1 MKKRLISMLLA
12 VLLVATMFGGTS
24 ISAYADSDYN
34 TFKYTIVSGDTLL
47 QICNNSGLNFYTC
60 QTAINKLNNF
70 TSEAQY
76 RKLYVGQVITLPA
89 SNEDAAKIA
98 SSYVSGGTGSSTGST
113 SGSTGNVS
121 GNVAYW
127 LIPYTIQSG
136 ETITGVC
143 NTLGISF
150 SSYADLIKS
159 INNISSWNRI
169 PAGKTLL
176 LPTAVKPAA
185 GISCYAV
192 MAHKVTQGETTYGIC
207 QNYGISYTSN
217 TSLLQTLN
225 PKVSLT
231 NIKYNT
237 TLLVPVPTVITA
249 GGSNNGGSTSGGNNN
264 GGSTSGGSNNGGST
278 SGGGNTGSST
288 KTYAIKSSTSGG
300 GSLSFTV
307 NGKTATAAAAGAT
320 VTIKANPNS
329 YKTLDSIK
337 VTTSDKSA
345 VISVNNGSFTMP
357 ESDVQVTATFNDGYL
372 VGKGYWGD
380 GSGSLTCTV
389 NNIPVD
395 FAVKGATVKVTA
407 TPDAGSTFAGINV
420 VNAAGN
426 PIYTGLKNGDTFTM
440 PGEKVFVRVYFNA
453 AATYSFTKEA
463 TTNGS
468 FSLQV
473 LGSEVSRA
481 AAGATVKVVTKPNT
495 GYAVESITVTNDS
508 NGQVMNYNNSD
519 TFTMPAS
526 NVTVKVTYKLST
538 VSYKVSVNNSVEGGT
553 ATAQLSGDNK
563 TIILN
568 ASPYAGYVLDHYV
581 LEYSGI
587 QITVANAG
595 DNTTAPMPNADVT
608 VTPVFR
614 PYNTM
619 LALVNPDATYAKV
632 SFTDA
637 SGNAI
642 EPNQAGN
649 VKVFDNVNV
658 SVTTPD
664 DGYAV
669 TFTVTD
675 GSGKVITTTNNKSF
689 SFAVPATNRVTVSV
703 SFTNVEHTLTIEP
716 NWRGDYNLKINGT
729 FTQINSDTTSIKVP
743 SDATVEIVLRDGF
756 DRNTYEYSRYILNG
770 TAGAEGSNKFTMPR
784 ANATLS
790 VEIVRA
796 TQQENLAETSG
807 ETSDGFNLG

>member
-587 QITVANAG
+587 QVTVANAG

-614 PYNTM
+614 PYNTK
-619 LALVNPDATYAKV
+619 LELVNPDATYAKV

-689 SFAVPATNRVTVSV
+689 SFAVPATNCVTVSV

>member
-98 SSYVSGGTGSSTGST
+98 SSYVSGGTGSSAGSI

-495 GYAVESITVTNDS
+495 GYAVDTITVTNDS

-526 NVTVKVTYKLST
+526 NVTVKVTFKLST

-587 QITVANAG
+587 QVTVANAG
-595 DNTTAPMPNADVT
+595 ENTTAAMPNADVT
-608 VTPVFR
+608 VTPVFTKKVGKLSITNDY
-614 PYNTM
+614 PDWGT
-619 LALVNPDATYAKV
+619 LSVTDSSGKALKNGDTLTAGSTINASVSNVKAGYQAVLTVNGEIISGSSITVPNNGKVNIVVTYAAKQNTLNIDR
-632 SFTDA
+632 SWI
-637 SGNAI
+637 GR
-642 EPNQAGN
+642 
-649 VKVFDNVNV
+649 FDLVV
-658 SVTTPD
+658 
-664 DGYAV
+664 G
-669 TFTVTD
+669 
-675 GSGKVITTTNNKSF
+675 GE
-689 SFAVPATNRVTVSV
+689 RQ
-703 SFTNVEHTLTIEP
+703 TI
-716 NWRGDYNLKINGT
+716 
-729 FTQINSDTTSIKVP
+729 SDTTQSISVATGAKVGIALKADYT
-743 SDATVEIVLRDGF
+743 SSLKITG
-756 DRNTYEYSRYILNG
+756 YILNG
-770 TAGAEGSNKFTMPR
+770 ETVLSDNPVFTMPGG
-784 ANATLS
+784 NATLQVLIEETTAS
-790 VEIVRA
+790 
-796 TQQENLAETSG
+796 TNAEADVG
-807 ETSDGFNLG
+807 GFDLGV

>member
-98 SSYVSGGTGSSTGST
+98 SSYVSGGTGSSAGSI

-337 VTTSDKSA
+337 VATSDKSA

-389 NNIPVD
+389 NNVPVD
-395 FAVKGATVKVTA
+395 LAVKGATVKVTA
-407 TPDAGSTFAGINV
+407 TPSAGSSLSNITV
-420 VNAAGN
+420 VNFSGQTL
-426 PIYTGLKNGDTFTM
+426 YSGLKSGDTFTM
-440 PGEKVFVRVYFNA
+440 PGERVIVRVYFNA

-473 LGSEVSRA
+473 LGTEVSRA
-481 AAGATVKVVTKPNT
+481 AAGATVKVVATPNT
-495 GYAVESITVTNDS
+495 GYAVDTITVTNDS

-587 QITVANAG
+587 QVTVANAG
-595 DNTTAPMPNADVT
+595 ENTTAAMPNADVT
-608 VTPVFR
+608 VTPVFTKR
-614 PYNTM
+614 VGKLSITDDYPDWGT
-619 LALVNPDATYAKV
+619 LSVTDSSGKALKNGDSLTAGSTINASVSNVKAGYQAVLTVNGEIISGSSITVPNNGKVSIVVTYAAKQNTLNIDR
-632 SFTDA
+632 SWI
-637 SGNAI
+637 GR
-642 EPNQAGN
+642 
-649 VKVFDNVNV
+649 FDLVV
-658 SVTTPD
+658 
-664 DGYAV
+664 G
-669 TFTVTD
+669 
-675 GSGKVITTTNNKSF
+675 GE
-689 SFAVPATNRVTVSV
+689 RQ
-703 SFTNVEHTLTIEP
+703 TI
-716 NWRGDYNLKINGT
+716 
-729 FTQINSDTTSIKVP
+729 SDTTQSISVATGAKVGIALKADYT
-743 SDATVEIVLRDGF
+743 SSLKITG
-756 DRNTYEYSRYILNG
+756 YILNG
-770 TAGAEGSNKFTMPR
+770 ETVLSDNPVFTMPGG
-784 ANATLS
+784 NATLQVLIEDTTAS
-790 VEIVRA
+790 
-796 TQQENLAETSG
+796 TNAEADVG
-807 ETSDGFNLG
+807 GFDLGV

>member
-34 TFKYTIVSGDTLL
+34 TFKYTIVRGDTLL

-192 MAHKVTQGETTYGIC
+192 MAHQVTQGETTYGIC

-395 FAVKGATVKVTA
+395 IAVKGATVKVTA

-481 AAGATVKVVTKPNT
+481 AAGATVKVVTNPNS
-495 GYAVESITVTNDS
+495 GYEVDKIVVIDDS
-508 NGQVMNYNNSD
+508 SKQQINYNNSD
-519 TFTMPAS
+519 TFTMPYS
-526 NVTVKVTYKLST
+526 N
-538 VSYKVSVNNSVEGGT
+538 
-553 ATAQLSGDNK
+553 
-563 TIILN
+563 
-568 ASPYAGYVLDHYV
+568 
-581 LEYSGI
+581 
-587 QITVANAG
+587 
-595 DNTTAPMPNADVT
+595 
-608 VTPVFR
+608 
-614 PYNTM
+614 
-619 LALVNPDATYAKV
+619 
-632 SFTDA
+632 
-637 SGNAI
+637 
-642 EPNQAGN
+642 
-649 VKVFDNVNV
+649 
-658 SVTTPD
+658 
-664 DGYAV
+664 
-669 TFTVTD
+669 
-675 GSGKVITTTNNKSF
+675 
-689 SFAVPATNRVTVSV
+689 VTVSV
-703 SFTNVEHTLTIEP
+703 SYVLRGDDTYKVDIATVNGGTISTNGVTKSAGGKTIKLSSTAYPGFVLDYYTITYGGGITEKVSGSSFKMPYSDVTVSGYFKKVEGQLSMNNTSPAWGTLTVTDSTGKVLGEGDALAAGSQVTVTVNVTDPGYVANISTTRGETITSGSQVTVPTDGNLGIIVTYDYKSYTLTVENEWVDSFYLDVYVNGNHYEKIELSSKGQKVSVP
-716 NWRGDYNLKINGT
+716 AYATVQAKPLNGSSITGMTLDGNLANGD
-729 FTQINSDTTSIKVP
+729 SIK
-743 SDATVEIVLRDGF
+743 
-756 DRNTYEYSRYILNG
+756 
-770 TAGAEGSNKFTMPR
+770 MPA
-784 ANATLS
+784 ANATLKVLIEDTTAS
-790 VEIVRA
+790 
-796 TQQENLAETSG
+796 TNAEADVG
-807 ETSDGFNLG
+807 GFDLGV

>member
-98 SSYVSGGTGSSTGST
+98 SSYVSGGTGSSAGSN

-337 VTTSDKSA
+337 VATSDKSA

-481 AAGATVKVVTKPNT
+481 AAGSTVKVVTNPNS
-495 GYAVESITVTNDS
+495 GYEVDKIVVIDDS
-508 NGQVMNYNNSD
+508 SKQQINYNNSD
-519 TFTMPAS
+519 TFTMPYS
-526 NVTVKVTYKLST
+526 N
-538 VSYKVSVNNSVEGGT
+538 
-553 ATAQLSGDNK
+553 
-563 TIILN
+563 
-568 ASPYAGYVLDHYV
+568 
-581 LEYSGI
+581 
-587 QITVANAG
+587 
-595 DNTTAPMPNADVT
+595 
-608 VTPVFR
+608 
-614 PYNTM
+614 
-619 LALVNPDATYAKV
+619 
-632 SFTDA
+632 
-637 SGNAI
+637 
-642 EPNQAGN
+642 
-649 VKVFDNVNV
+649 
-658 SVTTPD
+658 
-664 DGYAV
+664 
-669 TFTVTD
+669 
-675 GSGKVITTTNNKSF
+675 
-689 SFAVPATNRVTVSV
+689 VTVSV
-703 SFTNVEHTLTIEP
+703 SYVLRGDDTYKVDIATVNGGTISTNGVTKSAGGKTINLSSTAYPGFVLDYYTITYGGGITEKVSGSSFKMPYSDVTVSGYFKKVEGQLSMNNTSPAWGTLTVTDSTGKVLGEGDALAAGSQVTVTVNVTDPGYVANISTTRGETITSGSQVTVPTDGNLGIIVTYDYKSYTLTVENEWVDSFYLDVYVNGNHYEKIELSSKGQKVSVP
-716 NWRGDYNLKINGT
+716 AYATVQAKPLNGSSITGMTLDGNLANGDSIKMPAANAKLKV
-729 FTQINSDTTSIKVP
+729 QIEDTTASTNAEADVG
-743 SDATVEIVLRDGF
+743 GF
-756 DRNTYEYSRYILNG
+756 D
-770 TAGAEGSNKFTMPR
+770 
-784 ANATLS
+784 
-790 VEIVRA
+790 
-796 TQQENLAETSG
+796 
-807 ETSDGFNLG
+807 LGV

>member
-337 VTTSDKSA
+337 VATSDKSA

-389 NNIPVD
+389 NNVPVD
-395 FAVKGATVKVTA
+395 LAVKGATVKVTA

-587 QITVANAG
+587 QVTVANAG

-614 PYNTM
+614 PYNTK

-675 GSGKVITTTNNKSF
+675 SSGKVITTTNNKSF
-689 SFAVPATNRVTVSV
+689 SFAVPATDCVTVSV

-756 DRNTYEYSRYILNG
+756 DRNSYEYSRYILNG

>member
-481 AAGATVKVVTKPNT
+481 AAGATVKVVTNPNS
-495 GYAVESITVTNDS
+495 GYEVDKIVVIDDS
-508 NGQVMNYNNSD
+508 SKQQINYNNSD
-519 TFTMPAS
+519 TFTMPYS
-526 NVTVKVTYKLST
+526 N
-538 VSYKVSVNNSVEGGT
+538 
-553 ATAQLSGDNK
+553 
-563 TIILN
+563 
-568 ASPYAGYVLDHYV
+568 
-581 LEYSGI
+581 
-587 QITVANAG
+587 
-595 DNTTAPMPNADVT
+595 
-608 VTPVFR
+608 
-614 PYNTM
+614 
-619 LALVNPDATYAKV
+619 
-632 SFTDA
+632 
-637 SGNAI
+637 
-642 EPNQAGN
+642 
-649 VKVFDNVNV
+649 
-658 SVTTPD
+658 
-664 DGYAV
+664 
-669 TFTVTD
+669 
-675 GSGKVITTTNNKSF
+675 
-689 SFAVPATNRVTVSV
+689 VTVSV
-703 SFTNVEHTLTIEP
+703 SYVLRGDDTYKVDIATVNGGTISTNGVTKSAGGKTIKLSSTAYPGFVLDYYTITYGGGTTEKVSGSSFKMPYSDVTVSGYFKKVEGQLSMNNTSPAWGTLTVTDSTGKVLGEGDALAAGSQVTVTVNVTDPGYVANISTTRGETITSGSQVTVPTDGNLGIIVTYDYKSYTLTVENEWVDSFYLDVYVNGNHYEKIELSSKGQKVSVP
-716 NWRGDYNLKINGT
+716 AYATVQAKPLNGSSITGMTLDGNLANGDSIKMPAANAKLKV
-729 FTQINSDTTSIKVP
+729 QIEDTTASTNAEADVG
-743 SDATVEIVLRDGF
+743 GF
-756 DRNTYEYSRYILNG
+756 D
-770 TAGAEGSNKFTMPR
+770 
-784 ANATLS
+784 
-790 VEIVRA
+790 
-796 TQQENLAETSG
+796 
-807 ETSDGFNLG
+807 LGV

>member
-98 SSYVSGGTGSSTGST
+98 SSYVSGGTGSSAGSI

-320 VTIKANPNS
+320 VTIKSNPEA
-329 YKTLDSIK
+329 YKTLENIRVVYADN
-337 VTTSDKSA
+337 SA
-345 VISVNNGSFTMP
+345 VLPVSNGTFTMP
-357 ESDVQVTATFNDGYL
+357 ECNVRVEATFGTGYL
-372 VGKGYWGD
+372 VGPAVT
-380 GSGSLTCTV
+380 GSGSLSCTV
-389 NNIPVD
+389 NNVPVTH
-395 FAVKGATVKVTA
+395 AVKGATVKVNA
-407 TPDAGSTFAGINV
+407 TPSSGYTLSDITVKNFSGKVIASGLSNGS
-420 VNAAGN
+420 
-426 PIYTGLKNGDTFTM
+426 TFTM
-440 PGEKVFVRVYFNA
+440 PGEKVLVYVTFKSV
-453 AATYSFTKEA
+453 ATYGFSKSTDG
-463 TTNGS
+463 NGS
-468 FSLQV
+468 FV
-473 LGSEVSRA
+473 LKVKGAEVTSA
-481 AAGATVKVVTKPNT
+481 AAGATVDVVASPYS
-495 GYAVESITVTNDS
+495 GYGVDKITVTNKS
-508 NGQVMNYNNSD
+508 NGTSFEATNNS
-519 TFTMPAS
+519 FTMPAS
-526 NVTVKVTYKLST
+526 DVEVYVTFTGAKYSVTVDNSQKGGT
-538 VSYKVSVNNSVEGGT
+538 VSASPSNAKPGETVT
-553 ATAQLSGDNK
+553 LT
-563 TIILN
+563 
-568 ASPYAGYVLDHYV
+568 ASPYAGYAIDY
-581 LEYSGI
+581 YTI
-587 QITVANAG
+587 KYG
-595 DNTTAPMPNADVT
+595 DTTKRVEVSDPTFKMPSESVT

-614 PYNTM
+614 TR
-619 LALVNPDATYAKV
+619 ATV
-632 SFTDA
+632 LTINNTDA
-637 SGNAI
+637 SIATVTVRDSN
-642 EPNQAGN
+642 GN
-649 VKVFDNVNV
+649 VVNSGGNVQTWSNYSLETQVLKSGYDVVISVNGQKVTGN
-658 SVTTPD
+658 S
-664 DGYAV
+664 
-669 TFTVTD
+669 FTTD
-675 GSGKVITTTNNKSF
+675 GSGSIEVKVEYTRK
-689 SFAVPATNRVTVSV
+689 
-703 SFTNVEHTLTIEP
+703 EYTLTVEN
-716 NWRGDYNLKINGT
+716 NWIGFFELVVNSNATKITSSGQKITVPTGT
-729 FTQINSDTTSIKVP
+729 
-743 SDATVEIVLRDGF
+743 TVTAQLLAEYKDNYEIVGIELDGKA
-756 DRNTYEYSRYILNG
+756 YNG
-770 TAGAEGSNKFTMPR
+770 QNWVEMPGG
-784 ANATLS
+784 NATLKVLIEDTTAS
-790 VEIVRA
+790 
-796 TQQENLAETSG
+796 TNAEADVG
-807 ETSDGFNLG
+807 GFDLGV

>member
-587 QITVANAG
+587 QVTVANAG

-756 DRNTYEYSRYILNG
+756 DRNTYEYYRYILDG
-770 TAGAEGSNKFTMPR
+770 VAGAQGNNKFTMPR
-784 ANATLS
+784 TDATLK
-790 VEIVRA
+790 VEITA
-796 TQQENLAETSG
+796 KAAGAS
-807 ETSDGFNLG
+807 SDASQGFDLGS

>member
-481 AAGATVKVVTKPNT
+481 AAGATVKVVTNPNS
-495 GYAVESITVTNDS
+495 GYEVDKIVVIDDS
-508 NGQVMNYNNSD
+508 SKQQINYNNSD
-519 TFTMPAS
+519 TFTMPYS
-526 NVTVKVTYKLST
+526 N
-538 VSYKVSVNNSVEGGT
+538 
-553 ATAQLSGDNK
+553 
-563 TIILN
+563 
-568 ASPYAGYVLDHYV
+568 
-581 LEYSGI
+581 
-587 QITVANAG
+587 
-595 DNTTAPMPNADVT
+595 
-608 VTPVFR
+608 
-614 PYNTM
+614 
-619 LALVNPDATYAKV
+619 
-632 SFTDA
+632 
-637 SGNAI
+637 
-642 EPNQAGN
+642 
-649 VKVFDNVNV
+649 
-658 SVTTPD
+658 
-664 DGYAV
+664 
-669 TFTVTD
+669 
-675 GSGKVITTTNNKSF
+675 
-689 SFAVPATNRVTVSV
+689 VTVSV
-703 SFTNVEHTLTIEP
+703 SYVLRGDDTYKVDIATVNGGTISTNGVTKSAGGKTIKLSSTAYPGFVLDYYTITYGGGITEKVSGSSFKMPYSDVTVSGYFKKVEGQLSMNNTSPAWGTLTVTDSTGKVLGEGDALAAGSQVTVTVNVTDPGYVANISTTRGETITSGSQVTVPTDGNLGIIVTYDYKSYTLTVENEWVDSFYLDVYVNGNHYEKIELSSKGQKVSVP
-716 NWRGDYNLKINGT
+716 AYATVQAKPLNGSSITGMTLDGNLANGDSIKMPAANAKLKVLIE
-729 FTQINSDTTSIKVP
+729 DTTASTNAEADVG
-743 SDATVEIVLRDGF
+743 GF
-756 DRNTYEYSRYILNG
+756 D
-770 TAGAEGSNKFTMPR
+770 
-784 ANATLS
+784 
-790 VEIVRA
+790 
-796 TQQENLAETSG
+796 
-807 ETSDGFNLG
+807 LGV

>member
-98 SSYVSGGTGSSTGST
+98 SSYVSGGTGSSAGSI

-587 QITVANAG
+587 QVTVANAG

-614 PYNTM
+614 PYNTK
-619 LALVNPDATYAKV
+619 LELVNPDATYAKV

>member
-98 SSYVSGGTGSSTGST
+98 SSYVSGGTGSSAGSI

-526 NVTVKVTYKLST
+526 NVTVKVTFKMSETKYT
-538 VSYKVSVNNSVEGGT
+538 VTVDNSVEGGT
-553 ATAQLSGDNK
+553 ATATVSGKKINLEAKPYDGYKLDYYQVEANGVRYTTTES
-563 TIILN
+563 TI
-568 ASPYAGYVLDHYV
+568 D
-581 LEYSGI
+581 
-587 QITVANAG
+587 
-595 DNTTAPMPNADVT
+595 MPNADVT

-614 PYNTM
+614 KRVGT
-619 LALVNPDATYAKV
+619 LTV
-632 SFTDA
+632 SNYDGWGVVTVTCDGKTLG
-637 SGNAI
+637 SGDSLT
-642 EPNQAGN
+642 AGST
-649 VKVFDNVNV
+649 VNV
-658 SVTTPD
+658 SVTD
-664 DGYAV
+664 IKAGYQA
-669 TFTVTD
+669 
-675 GSGKVITTTNNKSF
+675 VITANGETLSG
-689 SFAVPATNRVTVSV
+689 SSV
-703 SFTNVEHTLTIEP
+703 
-716 NWRGDYNLKINGT
+716 
-729 FTQINSDTTSIKVP
+729 KVP
-743 SDATVEIVLRDGF
+743 SDGHLTIAVTYAAKQNTLNIDNSWRGQFDLEVGGQKQTISSDTQSISVASGAEVRIVLKDSGSSLKI
-756 DRNTYEYSRYILNG
+756 TGYILNG
-770 TAGAEGSNKFTMPR
+770 ETVLSDNPVFTMPGG
-784 ANATLS
+784 NATLQVLIEDTTAS
-790 VEIVRA
+790 
-796 TQQENLAETSG
+796 TNAEADVG
-807 ETSDGFNLG
+807 GFDLGV

>member
-98 SSYVSGGTGSSTGST
+98 SSYVSGGTGSSAGST

-526 NVTVKVTYKLST
+526 NVTVKVTFKLST

-587 QITVANAG
+587 QVTVANAG
-595 DNTTAPMPNADVT
+595 ENTTAAMPNADVT
-608 VTPVFR
+608 VTPVFTKKVGKLSITNDY
-614 PYNTM
+614 PDWGTLSVTDSSGKTLQNGD
-619 LALVNPDATYAKV
+619 ALTAGSTINASVSNVKAGYQAVLTVNGEIISGSSITVPNNGKVSIVVTYAAKQNTLNIDR
-632 SFTDA
+632 SWI
-637 SGNAI
+637 GR
-642 EPNQAGN
+642 
-649 VKVFDNVNV
+649 FDLVV
-658 SVTTPD
+658 
-664 DGYAV
+664 G
-669 TFTVTD
+669 
-675 GSGKVITTTNNKSF
+675 GE
-689 SFAVPATNRVTVSV
+689 RQ
-703 SFTNVEHTLTIEP
+703 TI
-716 NWRGDYNLKINGT
+716 
-729 FTQINSDTTSIKVP
+729 SDTTQSISVATGAKVGIALKADYT
-743 SDATVEIVLRDGF
+743 SSLKITG
-756 DRNTYEYSRYILNG
+756 YILNG
-770 TAGAEGSNKFTMPR
+770 ETVLSDNPVFTMPGG
-784 ANATLS
+784 NATLQVLIEDTTAS
-790 VEIVRA
+790 
-796 TQQENLAETSG
+796 TNAEADVG
-807 ETSDGFNLG
+807 GFDLGV

>member
-98 SSYVSGGTGSSTGST
+98 SSYVSGGTGSSAGSI

-337 VTTSDKSA
+337 VATSDKSA

-473 LGSEVSRA
+473 LGTEVSRA
-481 AAGATVKVVTKPNT
+481 AAGATVKVVATPNT
-495 GYAVESITVTNDS
+495 GYAVDTITVTNDS

-587 QITVANAG
+587 QVTVANAG
-595 DNTTAPMPNADVT
+595 ENTTAAMPNADVT
-608 VTPVFR
+608 VTPVFTKR
-614 PYNTM
+614 VGKLSITNDYPDWGTLSVTDSSGKTLQNGD
-619 LALVNPDATYAKV
+619 ALTAGSTINASVSNVKAGYQAVLTVNGEIISGSSITVPNNGKVSIVVTYAAKQNTLNIDR
-632 SFTDA
+632 SWI
-637 SGNAI
+637 GR
-642 EPNQAGN
+642 
-649 VKVFDNVNV
+649 FDLVV
-658 SVTTPD
+658 
-664 DGYAV
+664 G
-669 TFTVTD
+669 
-675 GSGKVITTTNNKSF
+675 GE
-689 SFAVPATNRVTVSV
+689 RQ
-703 SFTNVEHTLTIEP
+703 TI
-716 NWRGDYNLKINGT
+716 
-729 FTQINSDTTSIKVP
+729 SDTTQSISVATGAKVGIALKADYT
-743 SDATVEIVLRDGF
+743 SSLKITG
-756 DRNTYEYSRYILNG
+756 YILNG
-770 TAGAEGSNKFTMPR
+770 ETVLSDNPVFTMPGG
-784 ANATLS
+784 NATLQVLIEETTAS
-790 VEIVRA
+790 
-796 TQQENLAETSG
+796 TNAEADVG
-807 ETSDGFNLG
+807 GFDLGV

>member
-192 MAHKVTQGETTYGIC
+192 MAHQVTQGETTYGIC

-587 QITVANAG
+587 QVTVANAG
-595 DNTTAPMPNADVT
+595 ENTTAAMPNADVT
-608 VTPVFR
+608 VTPVFTKR
-614 PYNTM
+614 VGKLSITNDYPDWGTLSVTDSSGKTLQNGD
-619 LALVNPDATYAKV
+619 ALTAGSTINASVSNVKAGYQAVLTVNGEIISGSSITVPNNGKVSIVVTYAAKQNTLNIDR
-632 SFTDA
+632 SWI
-637 SGNAI
+637 GR
-642 EPNQAGN
+642 
-649 VKVFDNVNV
+649 FDLVV
-658 SVTTPD
+658 
-664 DGYAV
+664 G
-669 TFTVTD
+669 
-675 GSGKVITTTNNKSF
+675 GE
-689 SFAVPATNRVTVSV
+689 RQ
-703 SFTNVEHTLTIEP
+703 TI
-716 NWRGDYNLKINGT
+716 
-729 FTQINSDTTSIKVP
+729 SDTTQSISVATGAKVGIALKADYT
-743 SDATVEIVLRDGF
+743 SSLKITG
-756 DRNTYEYSRYILNG
+756 YILNG
-770 TAGAEGSNKFTMPR
+770 ETVLSDNPVFTMPGG
-784 ANATLS
+784 NATLQVLIEETTAS
-790 VEIVRA
+790 
-796 TQQENLAETSG
+796 TNAEADVG
-807 ETSDGFNLG
+807 GFDLGV

>member
-98 SSYVSGGTGSSTGST
+98 SSYVSGGTGSSAGSI

-337 VTTSDKSA
+337 VATSDKSA

-357 ESDVQVTATFNDGYL
+357 ESDVQVTATFGDGYL
-372 VGKGYWGD
+372 VGKGFWGD
-380 GSGSLTCTV
+380 GSGDLTCTV
-389 NNIPVD
+389 NNVPVD
-395 FAVKGATVKVTA
+395 LAVKGATVKVTA
-407 TPDAGSTFAGINV
+407 TPSAGSTLSNITV
-420 VNAAGN
+420 VNFSGQTL
-426 PIYTGLKNGDTFTM
+426 YSGLKSGDTFTM
-440 PGEKVFVRVYFNA
+440 PGERVIVRVYFNA

-587 QITVANAG
+587 QVTVANAG

-689 SFAVPATNRVTVSV
+689 SFAVPATDCVTVSV

>member
-98 SSYVSGGTGSSTGST
+98 SSYVSGGTGSSAGSI

-337 VTTSDKSA
+337 VATSDKSA

-357 ESDVQVTATFNDGYL
+357 ESDVQVTATFGDGYL
-372 VGKGYWGD
+372 VGKGFWGD
-380 GSGSLTCTV
+380 GSGDLTCTV
-389 NNIPVD
+389 NNVPVD
-395 FAVKGATVKVTA
+395 LAVKGATVKVTA
-407 TPDAGSTFAGINV
+407 TPSAGSTLSNITV
-420 VNAAGN
+420 VNFSGQTL
-426 PIYTGLKNGDTFTM
+426 YSGLKSGDTFTM
-440 PGEKVFVRVYFNA
+440 PGERVIVRVYFNA

-481 AAGATVKVVTKPNT
+481 AAGATVKVVTNPNS

-508 NGQVMNYNNSD
+508 NKAVMNGSNSD

-526 NVTVKVTYKLST
+526 NVTVKVTFKLST
-538 VSYKVSVNNSVEGGT
+538 VSYKVTVNNSVEGGT

-568 ASPYAGYVLDHYV
+568 ASPYAGYVLDRYV

-587 QITVANAG
+587 QVTVANAG

-608 VTPVFR
+608 ITPVFR

-675 GSGKVITTTNNKSF
+675 SSGKVITTTNNKSF
-689 SFAVPATNRVTVSV
+689 SFAVPATDCVTVSV

-729 FTQINSDTTSIKVP
+729 FTQINSDTTSI
-743 SDATVEIVLRDGF
+743 L
-756 DRNTYEYSRYILNG
+756 
-770 TAGAEGSNKFTMPR
+770 TADVAMR
-784 ANATLS
+784 RQTLS
-790 VEIVRA
+790 L
-796 TQQENLAETSG
+796 TLALSAIFWV
-807 ETSDGFNLG
+807 FNSSVKWSSI

>member
-98 SSYVSGGTGSSTGST
+98 SSYVSGGTGSSAGSI

-249 GGSNNGGSTSGGNNN
+249 GGSNNGGSTSGGSNN

-481 AAGATVKVVTKPNT
+481 AAGSTVKVVTNPNS
-495 GYAVESITVTNDS
+495 GYEVDKIVVIDDS
-508 NGQVMNYNNSD
+508 SKQQINYNNSD
-519 TFTMPAS
+519 TFTMPYS
-526 NVTVKVTYKLST
+526 N
-538 VSYKVSVNNSVEGGT
+538 
-553 ATAQLSGDNK
+553 
-563 TIILN
+563 
-568 ASPYAGYVLDHYV
+568 
-581 LEYSGI
+581 
-587 QITVANAG
+587 
-595 DNTTAPMPNADVT
+595 
-608 VTPVFR
+608 
-614 PYNTM
+614 
-619 LALVNPDATYAKV
+619 
-632 SFTDA
+632 
-637 SGNAI
+637 
-642 EPNQAGN
+642 
-649 VKVFDNVNV
+649 
-658 SVTTPD
+658 
-664 DGYAV
+664 
-669 TFTVTD
+669 
-675 GSGKVITTTNNKSF
+675 
-689 SFAVPATNRVTVSV
+689 VTVSV
-703 SFTNVEHTLTIEP
+703 SYVLRGDDTYKVDIATVNGGTISTNGVTKSAGGKTIKLSSTAYPGFVLDYYTITYGGGTTEKVSGSSFKMPYSDVTVSGYFKKVEGQLSMNNTSPAWGTLTVTDSTGKVLGE
-716 NWRGDYNLKINGT
+716 GDALAAGS
-729 FTQINSDTTSIKVP
+729 QV
-743 SDATVEIVLRDGF
+743 TVTVNVTDPG
-756 DRNTYEYSRYILNG
+756 YV
-770 TAGAEGSNKFTMPR
+770 
-784 ANATLS
+784 ANIST
-790 VEIVRA
+790 
-796 TQQENLAETSG
+796 TSG
-807 ETSDGFNLG
+807 ETITSGSQVTVPTDGNLKIIVTYDYKSYTLTVENEWVDSFYLDVYVNGNHYEKIELSSKGQKVSVPAYATVQAKPLNGSSITGMTLDGNLANGDSIKMPAANAKLKVQIEDTTASTNAEADVGGFDLGV

>member
-587 QITVANAG
+587 QVTVANAG
-595 DNTTAPMPNADVT
+595 ENTTAAMPNADVT
-608 VTPVFR
+608 VTPVFTKR
-614 PYNTM
+614 VGKLSITDDYPDWGT
-619 LALVNPDATYAKV
+619 LSVTDSSGKALKNGDSLTAGSTINASVSNVKAGYQAVLTVNGEIISGSSITVPNNGKVSIVVTYAAKQNTLNIDR
-632 SFTDA
+632 SWI
-637 SGNAI
+637 GR
-642 EPNQAGN
+642 
-649 VKVFDNVNV
+649 FDLVV
-658 SVTTPD
+658 
-664 DGYAV
+664 G
-669 TFTVTD
+669 
-675 GSGKVITTTNNKSF
+675 GE
-689 SFAVPATNRVTVSV
+689 RQ
-703 SFTNVEHTLTIEP
+703 TI
-716 NWRGDYNLKINGT
+716 
-729 FTQINSDTTSIKVP
+729 SDTTQSISVATGAKVGIALKADYT
-743 SDATVEIVLRDGF
+743 SSLKITG
-756 DRNTYEYSRYILNG
+756 YILNG
-770 TAGAEGSNKFTMPR
+770 ETVLSDNPVFTMPGG
-784 ANATLS
+784 NATLQVLIEDTTAS
-790 VEIVRA
+790 
-796 TQQENLAETSG
+796 TNAEADVG
-807 ETSDGFNLG
+807 GFDLGV

>member
-98 SSYVSGGTGSSTGST
+98 SSYVSGGTGSSAGSN

-337 VTTSDKSA
+337 VATSDKSA

-481 AAGATVKVVTKPNT
+481 AAGSTVKVVTNPNS
-495 GYAVESITVTNDS
+495 GYEVDKIVVIDDS
-508 NGQVMNYNNSD
+508 SKQQINYNNSD
-519 TFTMPAS
+519 TFTMPYS
-526 NVTVKVTYKLST
+526 N
-538 VSYKVSVNNSVEGGT
+538 
-553 ATAQLSGDNK
+553 
-563 TIILN
+563 
-568 ASPYAGYVLDHYV
+568 
-581 LEYSGI
+581 
-587 QITVANAG
+587 
-595 DNTTAPMPNADVT
+595 
-608 VTPVFR
+608 
-614 PYNTM
+614 
-619 LALVNPDATYAKV
+619 
-632 SFTDA
+632 
-637 SGNAI
+637 
-642 EPNQAGN
+642 
-649 VKVFDNVNV
+649 
-658 SVTTPD
+658 
-664 DGYAV
+664 
-669 TFTVTD
+669 
-675 GSGKVITTTNNKSF
+675 
-689 SFAVPATNRVTVSV
+689 VTVSV
-703 SFTNVEHTLTIEP
+703 SYVLRGDDTYKVDIATVNGGTISTNGVTGGKTINLSSTAYPGFVLDYYTITYGGGITEKVSGSSFKMPYSDVTVSGYFKKVEGQLSMNNTSPAWGTLTVTDSTGKVLGEGDALAAGSQVTVTVNVTDPGYVANISTTRGETITSGSQVTVPTDGNLGIIVTYDYKSYTLTVENEWVDSFYLDVYVNGNHYEKIELSSKGQKVSVP
-716 NWRGDYNLKINGT
+716 AYATVQAKPLNGSSITGMTLDGNLANGDSIKMPAANAKLKV
-729 FTQINSDTTSIKVP
+729 QIEDTTASTNAEADVG
-743 SDATVEIVLRDGF
+743 GF
-756 DRNTYEYSRYILNG
+756 D
-770 TAGAEGSNKFTMPR
+770 
-784 ANATLS
+784 
-790 VEIVRA
+790 
-796 TQQENLAETSG
+796 
-807 ETSDGFNLG
+807 LGV

>member
-587 QITVANAG
+587 QVTVANAG

-614 PYNTM
+614 PYNTK
-619 LALVNPDATYAKV
+619 LELVNPDATYAKV

>member
-127 LIPYTIQSG
+127 LIPYTIKSG

-587 QITVANAG
+587 QVTVANAG

-614 PYNTM
+614 PYNTK
-619 LALVNPDATYAKV
+619 LELVNPDATYAKV